1 MTNTSIQFGYHRIMP
16 ATECSICF
24 CECEDPI
31 NDIVC
36 SECETPVCCECAKQS
51 LEYCLALK
59 SQPMCYNCKEP
70 LTSPSF
76 KGSNLLSMYYKV
88 GFEYIMGESKDDNQQ
103 YLYALDYLKSIREN
117 RQRAISR
124 FPKGIKA
131 TLDICFG
138 EKIKKLDDSAFSGA
152 IQRAKKEKEK
162 IINTTTLGTCPN
174 PVCIGTLSKSSETAK
189 KCSVCNVEYCAK
201 CEEIKTNEKHECNKD
216 TLENIKFLSTI
227 VKCPSCS
234 VNILRSSGCAM
245 MTCTNCKANFCYRT
259 GEITEYGNNHNT
271 PFEKKEIYT
280 INDFITDKTILKAI
294 TRKFSYTP
302 EKTQKLQKSLED
314 YIKKTFTKKTQAIE
328 KNVVDTYYK
337 LRSLKKEEEKYNKV
351 CVALFPIRQTV
362 TLDQVNELLN
372 KI

>member
-16 ATECSICF
+16 VTECFICF
-24 CECEDPI
+24 CECEDPA

-36 SECETPVCCECAKQS
+36 SECEIPICCECANQS

-70 LTSPSF
+70 LTSSSF
-76 KGSNLLSMYYKV
+76 KGSNLLPTYYKV

-131 TLDICFG
+131 TLDICFS
-138 EKIKKLDDSAFSGA
+138 EKIKKLDDVAFSGA
-152 IQRAKKEKEK
+152 IKRAQKEKEK
-162 IINTTTLGTCPN
+162 KIIALGTCPN
-174 PVCIGTLSKSSETAK
+174 PVCIGTLSKISRTTK
-189 KCSVCNVEYCAK
+189 KCSVCEVEYCTK
-201 CEEIKTNEKHECNKD
+201 CEEIKTNNNHECNKD

-234 VNILRSSGCAM
+234 VNIIRSSGCAM

-259 GEITEYGNNHNT
+259 GEITQFGNNHNT
-271 PFEKKEIYT
+271 PFEKKEVYT
-280 INDFITDKTILKAI
+280 ISDFITDKDILKAVS
-294 TRKFSYTP
+294 KQFSFTP
-302 EKTQKLQKSLED
+302 EKIQKLQKTLED
-314 YIKKTFTKKTQAIE
+314 YVKKTFTKKRTQATE

-337 LRSLKKEEEKYNKV
+337 IRSLKKEEEKYNKV
-351 CVALFPIRQTV
+351 CVALFPIRKTV
-362 TLDQVNELLN
+362 TLAQFYEVLN